1 MTTEKSLLEFME
13 EAELDHYYQALK
25 DQLKIN
31 AIHQLKYVEEEDLN
45 DIGMTK
51 PEMRRLKKMYK
62 KEFPAGALGKLK
74 KVSRNMKNRFC
85 RGDLLDYIV

>member
-1 MTTEKSLLEFME
+1 MTTEKSLHDFME
-13 EAELDHYYQALK
+13 EAELDHYYNAIK

-31 AIHQLKYVEEEDLN
+31 TIHQLKYVEEDDLT

-62 KEFPAGALGKLK
+62 KEFPPGALGKLK
-74 KVSRNMKNRFC
+74 KVDISYSPNHIFNNC
-85 RGDLLDYIV
+85 LY